1 MSQLCDSKLC
11 ERQRENLL
19 QFRNLGRGCG
29 DTIHMKSPGASS
41 YLTAPVHLAS
51 TIPLSAQTQAS
62 DAKLSKPQLAGSTPR
77 LLVSWQ
83 ATGIITV
90 NCKAQVIVRRLD
102 RRAEAV

>member
-29 DTIHMKSPGASS
+29 DTIYMKS

-83 ATGIITV
+83 ATGIITAPAV

>member
-1 MSQLCDSKLC
+1 M
-11 ERQRENLL
+11 L
-19 QFRNLGRGCG
+19 QFGNLGWDCG

-41 YLTAPVHLAS
+41 HLTAPVHLAS

-62 DAKLSKPQLAGSTPR
+62 DAKLSKPQLAGSTPL

-83 ATGIITV
+83 ATGIITAPAV

-102 RRAEAV
+102 RRAEAA